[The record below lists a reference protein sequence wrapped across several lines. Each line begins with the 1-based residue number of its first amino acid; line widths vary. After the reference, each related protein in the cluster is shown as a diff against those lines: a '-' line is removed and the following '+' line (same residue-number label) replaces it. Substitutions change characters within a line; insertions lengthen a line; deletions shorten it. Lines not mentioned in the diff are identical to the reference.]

1 MKKPI
6 LSLFYSV
13 YFIAVCCYALL
24 INLGSAWPDV
34 MRRIERDPMMVETIL
49 ITIPL
54 LFFYLGYIAF
64 VAPKLR
70 KFLMHLWP
78 GNKFLQF
85 LVFILCAATP
95 VWLSHLVVLYFTF
108 TAMSY
113 KSLLSA
119 AYYNADFWFFILPL
133 LGYCSYLFFVP
144 KHALF
149 VWKDI
154 GHLKRKNLELE
165 QHHDELLRVNRQLTS
180 AREQLVVELNGLVS
194 VNKTLL
200 QEIDM
205 LESKES
211 ELLEVWK
218 SGRSVP
224 VLLGY
229 YEKNYLTEQVEF
241 NHHFSVYHVLLV
253 HLYAG
258 LCFVFLLNGSQ
269 LIIAKELAGRLLSN
283 PWLVKIS
290 QEVFVNMLFYK
301 QEPVALPSKNRNS
314 MVQLNSP
321 YREQL
326 LAIYTADKVDSWLVL
341 TRRLKDNFIGFWDT
355 DRLQQMDESRLRD
368 RFDI

>member
-1 MKKPI
+1 MKKPV
-6 LSLFYSV
+6 LSLFYPV
-13 YFIAVCCYALL
+13 YFIAICCYALL

-34 MRRIERDPMMVETIL
+34 MQRVERDPMMVETIL
-49 ITIPL
+49 ITVPL

-64 VAPKLR
+64 VVPKLHD
-70 KFLMHLWP
+70 FLKHVWP

-85 LVFILCAATP
+85 PVFILCTATP

-133 LGYCSYLFFVP
+133 LGYCSYLFFFP
-144 KHALF
+144 RHALF
-149 VWKDI
+149 VSKDI
-154 GHLKRKNLELE
+154 GQLERKNLALE
-165 QHHDELLRVNRQLTS
+165 QHYDELFRLNKQLAST
-180 AREQLVVELNGLVS
+180 RERLVVELNGVVS
-194 VNKTLL
+194 ANRTLL

-229 YEKNYLTEQVEF
+229 YEKNYLTEQTEF
-241 NHHFSVYHVLLV
+241 HQHFSVYHVLLV
-253 HLYAG
+253 HIYAG
-258 LCFVFLLNGSQ
+258 VCFVFLVNGSQ
-269 LIIAKELAGRLLSN
+269 LIIAKERAEKLLSN

-290 QEVFVNMLFYK
+290 QEVFINMLFYK
-301 QEPVALPSKNRNS
+301 QELMALPSKSRNS
-314 MVQLNSP
+314 LVQLNSP

-326 LAIYTADKVDSWLVL
+326 LAIYTVDKVDNWLVL
-341 TRRLKDNFIGFWDT
+341 TRRLKDNFIGFWGT
-355 DRLQQMDESRLRD
+355 ERLQQMDESRLRD